1 MYRGN
6 IHGLRPA
13 FVAGC
18 GSCPDVY
25 TGTDPPSFPYLECK
39 LSVSAR
45 ILGILRRPR
54 LTLQEVASH
63 PRWASL
69 LVTLTLVTAAAGAL
83 VSATEVGQL
92 ALVDQWER
100 TALAFGQVVDDTRY
114 ADLLTWSRLG
124 PAVGA
129 ANALLAGP
137 GVALVVSVLVFLWL
151 RGRGGTAGAAGPVS
165 YSQVLAVVVHAGV
178 ILAVGR
184 LVAAPLVYAR
194 ETTASATTVGAWFQ
208 SLDEGSPV
216 ARFLGAIDLFTVW
229 WAVVLG
235 IGVAVLSGQRA
246 RTCAAWLVSAYVG
259 IALVLA
265 AVMAS
270 AGAVR

>member
-1 MYRGN
+1 
-6 IHGLRPA
+6 
-13 FVAGC
+13 
-18 GSCPDVY
+18 
-25 TGTDPPSFPYLECK
+25 

-45 ILGILRRPR
+45 VLGILRRPR

-100 TALAFGQVVDDTRY
+100 TALAFGQAVDDTRY
-114 ADLLTWSRLG
+114 ADLLAWSRLG
-124 PAVGA
+124 PAVA
-129 ANALLAGP
+129 TANALLVGP
-137 GVALVVSVLVFLWL
+137 GVALVMSVLVFAWL
-151 RGRGGTAGAAGPVS
+151 RRRGGAKGPAGTVGPVS
-165 YSQVLAVVVHAGV
+165 YSQVLAIVVHAGV

-194 ETTASATTVGAWFQ
+194 ETTASATTVGAWFP
-208 SLDEGSPV
+208 SLDEASPV

-246 RTCAAWLVSAYVG
+246 RTCAAWLVSLYVG
-259 IALVLA
+259 VALIAA
-265 AVMAS
+265 AVMA
-270 AGAVR
+270 AAA

>member
-1 MYRGN
+1 
-6 IHGLRPA
+6 
-13 FVAGC
+13 
-18 GSCPDVY
+18 
-25 TGTDPPSFPYLECK
+25 

-45 ILGILRRPR
+45 ILGIIRRPR
-54 LTLQEVASH
+54 QTLQEVVTH

-69 LVTLTLVTAAAGAL
+69 LVALTLMTAGAGAV

-100 TALAFGQVVDDTRY
+100 TALAFGQQVDDARY
-114 ADLLTWSRLG
+114 ADLRSWSRLG
-124 PAVGA
+124 PAVA
-129 ANALLAGP
+129 AGNALLAGP
-137 GVALVVSVLVFLWL
+137 GVALAVAVLTFLWL
-151 RGRGGTAGAAGPVS
+151 RGRRAVEGAGRVS
-165 YSQVLAVVVHAGV
+165 FAQVLAVVVHAGV

-194 ETTASATTVGAWFQ
+194 ETTASATTVGAWF
-208 SLDEGSPV
+208 STLDEASPI

-246 RTCAAWLVSAYVG
+246 RTCALWILSAYVG
-259 IALVLA
+259 IALIAA

-270 AGAVR
+270 VA

>member
-1 MYRGN
+1 
-6 IHGLRPA
+6 
-13 FVAGC
+13 
-18 GSCPDVY
+18 
-25 TGTDPPSFPYLECK
+25 LESK

-54 LTLQEVASH
+54 LTLQEVASQ
-63 PRWASL
+63 PRWVSL
-69 LVTLTLVTAAAGAL
+69 LVTLTLVTAVAGAL

-100 TALAFGQVVDDTRY
+100 TALAFGQAVDDTRY
-114 ADLLTWSRLG
+114 ADLLAWSRLG
-124 PAVGA
+124 PAAAV

-137 GVALVVSVLVFLWL
+137 GVALGMSVLVFGWL
-151 RGRGGTAGAAGPVS
+151 RRRGGAAAGPVS

-194 ETTASATTVGAWFQ
+194 ETTASATTVGAWFP
-208 SLDEGSPV
+208 SLDEASPV
-216 ARFLGAIDLFTVW
+216 ARFLGAMDLFTVW

-246 RTCAAWLVSAYVG
+246 RTCAAWLVSLYVG
-259 IALVLA
+259 VALIAA

-270 AGAVR
+270 GAR